1 MVFSA
6 KIVDGP
12 ANTVGGSLSA
22 AAPTLDAAFLGAA
35 LWVPVV
41 DTHGALTDLVCRDV
55 TPGGTRVLDRE
66 YAELIGTGVT
76 QGLHH
81 GLGEDPLVSA
91 AQVLSTGTAATV
103 TARVG
108 ADDRSVEARLAP
120 HPEGVLATW
129 SAAAGTPDRPAV
141 GRHRADRAES
151 RVLDGVVSSPG
162 PFALFDSEDR
172 LVFCNDAWVDVFSHR
187 GVDRL
192 IGERFLDL
200 MGRVDRPQ
208 DDTAGTIDAYAAW
221 CRSDRDAADNAAFE
235 LARPDGRIFL
245 MSGWRTG
252 DGGMVRQ
259 GTEATE
265 TVNQRQVLRRVIETL
280 HCRMALFDPDDK
292 LTVWNTSYAQLFGTE
307 IVQAGQTYQT
317 ILRHFARHGESSV
330 IHDGRVLDVEARI
343 ELHRTRRDP
352 IEYERWFD
360 DGSVSLIHESR
371 TADGWTVVTGIVVTD
386 FKSKEAVLR
395 SQVRELDAARS
406 DAERHA
412 SELAAVTRQLTREKE
427 RAETASRTKSRFL
440 ANMSHELRTPLN
452 AILGFSEVLK
462 LESFGPLGYP
472 RYQEYAED
480 IHASG
485 THLLSL
491 INDILDISKVEAG
504 KYRLDLE
511 EVQLVSVVDAA
522 VRMVRGRAAEAD
534 LHLAV
539 ARVDPSLR
547 LTIDT
552 RAIRQVL
559 MNLLV
564 NSIKFT
570 QPGGFVDLDCIV
582 EEDAVLLVVRD
593 TGCGIDPKDVPRLLR
608 PFEQAHEDEL
618 RRRQGTGLG
627 LPLSSALVTL
637 HDGAL
642 TVEGA
647 VGVGT
652 SVTVRLPRR

>member
-1 MVFSA
+1 M
-6 KIVDGP
+6 
-12 ANTVGGSLSA
+12 
-22 AAPTLDAAFLGAA
+22 
-35 LWVPVV
+35 
-41 DTHGALTDLVCRDV
+41 
-55 TPGGTRVLDRE
+55 
-66 YAELIGTGVT
+66 
-76 QGLHH
+76 
-81 GLGEDPLVSA
+81 
-91 AQVLSTGTAATV
+91 
-103 TARVG
+103 ARVG
-108 ADDRSVEARLAP
+108 ADDRSVEARLVP

-129 SAAAGTPDRPAV
+129 SAVAVAPDRLAAE
-141 GRHRADRAES
+141 RRRADLAES
-151 RVLDGVVSSPG
+151 RLLDSVVASPN

-172 LVFCNDAWVDVFSHR
+172 LAVCNDAWIDVFALR

-200 MGRVDRPQ
+200 MARVGRPRG
-208 DDTAGTIDAYAAW
+208 DTADTIDAYVAW
-221 CRSDRDAADNAAFE
+221 RRSGRDAAVDTTFE
-235 LARPDGRIFL
+235 LTRPDGRVFR
-245 MSGWRTG
+245 MREWRTR
-252 DGGMVRQ
+252 DGGAVTQ
-259 GTEATE
+259 GFELTELID
-265 TVNQRQVLRRVIETL
+265 QRQVLRRAVEL
-280 HCRMALFDPDDK
+280 LECKVALFDPNDR
-292 LTVWNTSYAQLFGTE
+292 LVVWNRTYASLVGPDFVREGLSYDDLCRYSAEPSQLVSLADGRRVDAETR
-307 IVQAGQTYQT
+307 I
-317 ILRHFARHGESSV
+317 ARHRKRPK
-330 IHDGRVLDVEARI
+330 RVD
-343 ELHRTRRDP
+343 
-352 IEYERWFD
+352 YERWYD
-360 DGSVSLIHESR
+360 DGSVTRVYEVC
-371 TADGWTVVTGIVVTD
+371 APDGWSIVSGMRVD
-386 FKSKEAVLR
+386 DVEPKEALLR

-406 DAERHA
+406 DAERHG

-427 RAETASRTKSRFL
+427 RAETANRTKSRFL

-491 INDILDISKVEAG
+491 INDILDMSKVEAG